1 MEEKHDCLCEN
12 AWRSKVTPE
21 RELTVGMRLMINETT
36 NSDLDMSQGSDWS
49 DPAWHTLAE
58 FSLPSEPGNEK
69 TAMAE
74 VANLIQPLN
83 LPETLLERVKT
94 AVAESTMNAMEHG
107 NQYQAD
113 LPVQISVYYTQE
125 KLRVRIIDQ
134 GPGPDFETPELPD
147 LEAKLEGLQSPRG
160 WGLFLIKNMVDELQ
174 ISGEAGFNQLDLI
187 FNLGENRRR

>member
-1 MEEKHDCLCEN
+1 LCT
-12 AWRSKVTPE
+12 KVAPK
-21 RELTVGMRLMINETT
+21 RDLVVGANLVIKETT
-36 NSDLDMSQGSDWS
+36 NSDVDMSHRSDWT
-49 DPAWHTLAE
+49 DPVWHTLAE
-58 FSLPSEPGNEK
+58 FSLPSVPGNEK

-107 NQYQAD
+107 NHYQAD
-113 LPVQISVYYTQE
+113 LPVQISVYYTAE

-134 GPGPDFETPELPD
+134 GPGPDYESPELPD

-160 WGLFLIKNMVDELQ
+160 WGLFLIQHMVDELQ
-174 ISGEAGFNQLDLI
+174 VSGAAGINQLDLI
-187 FNLGENRRR
+187 FNLGEKRH

>member
-1 MEEKHDCLCEN
+1 
-12 AWRSKVTPE
+12 
-21 RELTVGMRLMINETT
+21 MRLMINETT

-74 VANLIQPLN
+74 IANLIQPLN

-187 FNLGENRRR
+187 FNLGEKRP

>member
-1 MEEKHDCLCEN
+1 MGAN
-12 AWRSKVTPE
+12 
-21 RELTVGMRLMINETT
+21 LMIEEMT
-36 NSDLDMSQGSDWS
+36 NSDVDMSQRSDWK
-49 DPAWHTLAE
+49 DPVWHTLAE
-58 FSLPSEPGNEK
+58 FSLPSVPGNEK

-107 NQYQAD
+107 NHFQAD
-113 LPVQISVYYTQE
+113 LPVKISVYYTAD

-134 GPGPDFETPELPD
+134 GPGPDFKTSEHPD

-160 WGLFLIKNMVDELQ
+160 WGLFLIQHMVDELQ
-174 ISGEAGFNQLDLI
+174 VSSAAGLNQLDLI
-187 FNLGENRRR
+187 FNLGEKRP

>member
-1 MEEKHDCLCEN
+1 
-12 AWRSKVTPE
+12 
-21 RELTVGMRLMINETT
+21 MRLMINETT
-36 NSDLDMSQGSDWS
+36 NSDVDMSQGSDWS

-58 FSLPSEPGNEK
+58 FSLPSVPGNEK
-69 TAMAE
+69 KAMAE
-74 VANLIQPLN
+74 VASLIQPLN

-113 LPVQISVYYTQE
+113 LPVQISVYCTKE

-160 WGLFLIKNMVDELQ
+160 WGLFLIQNMVDELQ
-174 ISGEAGFNQLDLI
+174 VSGEAGLNQLDLI
-187 FNLGENRRR
+187 FNLEEKRP

>member
-1 MEEKHDCLCEN
+1 M
-12 AWRSKVTPE
+12 
-21 RELTVGMRLMINETT
+21 GMRLMINETT

-74 VANLIQPLN
+74 IANLIQPLN